1 MRDQLTRSARR
12 VPAYSSNSNNRQ
24 SSAPLNSGVRLD
36 GLKPMP
42 LGSSRSAVMKQARQP
57 AMVRLSHAPTAG
69 YQAFSST
76 SSFSRSP

>member
-1 MRDQLTRSARR
+1 MN
-12 VPAYSSNSNNRQ
+12 SS
-24 SSAPLNSGVRLD
+24 VRLD

-57 AMVRLSHAPTAG
+57 SNVRLSQTPTAG
-69 YQAFSST
+69 YHAFSSA

>member
-1 MRDQLTRSARR
+1 MN
-12 VPAYSSNSNNRQ
+12 SS
-24 SSAPLNSGVRLD
+24 VRLD

-57 AMVRLSHAPTAG
+57 AMVRLSHAPTVV
-69 YQAFSST
+69 YQAFSSA